1 METNLVQWGAIVV
14 ALISGITGTKAW
26 DFYASRAVARDNLK
40 EQENTDKNLYRDDL
54 KKEVDR
60 LRTEVRGQQEKRD
73 SQLDAL
79 QKKREKENDS
89 FRTEITRL
97 QSENSS
103 LRTQVSFLQEKIEE
117 LTVRINDLSP
127 QTKGRKA
134 ISESVMKWIFRTRS
148 ALTNTYQAQAMQEGR
163 SKADGEIRR
172 NSDPKWLAVEQYRL
186 RKDPSMLFSAY
197 QQGLFPALQP
207 LIPDLL
213 YLHPEYED
221 ILTGD
226 RQVSFGPTTSSTDT
240 GSGTSQSGSSGYGQE
255 DHGSN
260 FARLLLLGALGA
272 GVYYV
277 YKK

>member
-1 METNLVQWGAIVV
+1 MNKSSAQNYIKMYLVDTRDLWKKSALSANAGNRMMVDATSHIKANGKLDQFGEMLVEQIEKQQKIPAKFFEAIDV
-14 ALISGITGTKAW
+14 LSGKM
-26 DFYASRAVARDNLK
+26 D
-40 EQENTDKNLYRDDL
+40 
-54 KKEVDR
+54 
-60 LRTEVRGQQEKRD
+60 
-73 SQLDAL
+73 
-79 QKKREKENDS
+79 
-89 FRTEITRL
+89 
-97 QSENSS
+97 
-103 LRTQVSFLQEKIEE
+103 
-117 LTVRINDLSP
+117 
-127 QTKGRKA
+127 KGRKA